1 MPSHLDTAQQ
11 EEGRVSLSREA
22 GPTLRTNANRHAG
35 SNPYFPV
42 HIKYFNRVDTNAT
55 AIPDIRQGDS
65 LLARAFC
72 GDDIRTGSNGVLR
85 GGRSDTK

>member
-1 MPSHLDTAQQ
+1 MPNHLDTAQQ
-11 EEGRVSLSREA
+11 EEGRVSLSREV
-22 GPTLRTNANRHAG
+22 GPTLLTNVNDHAG
-35 SNPYFPV
+35 SNPYSPV
-42 HIKYFNRVDTNAT
+42 HIKYFNRIDTNAT

-72 GDDIRTGSNGVLR
+72 GYDIRSGGNGMLR